1 MTPETQIKNMINEGK
16 LFNINDKVTMV
27 IRDMQ
32 IDSKD
37 TAVFQ
42 LIGYSTDLDA
52 WVVSSYCANME
63 DARRFGNYLIELAD
77 KYAPQA
83 VEVVETKTK
92 KGKR

>member
-1 MTPETQIKNMINEGK
+1 MTPETQIENMINEGK

-42 LIGYSTDLDA
+42 LIGYSVDLDA
-52 WVVSSYCANME
+52 CVALSYCANME

-77 KYAPQA
+77 KYDPQG
-83 VEVVETKTK
+83 VEVVEPKIKKTK
-92 KGKR
+92 K

>member
-1 MTPETQIKNMINEGK
+1 MTPETQIKNMINAGK

-27 IRDMQ
+27 IRDAQ
-32 IDSKD
+32 IEGKD

-42 LIGYSTDLDA
+42 LIGYSADLDA
-52 WVVSSYCANME
+52 CIVSSYCANME

-77 KYAPQA
+77 KYDPQA